1 MSNIRIGHMTLGI
14 YQTNCYFVYREN
26 SDKVLVFDP
35 ADHGE
40 KIEAA
45 LGHHGLHTV
54 AIFLTHGHFDHIGG
68 CAELKAAADAYAGEH
83 GWEPVKIYA
92 GEAEK
97 DFLRDTK
104 SNLSKDMGR
113 PVTVTADVY
122 LQDGEELNLD
132 GIRIKV
138 LATPGH
144 TAGGVSYYFP
154 EGGFL
159 ICGDT
164 LFQDSVG
171 RTDFPT
177 GSMSTLVRSVKE
189 KLFTLPEETVVYPGH
204 GDSTTIGHE
213 KKYNPFCVD

>member
-1 MSNIRIGHMTLGI
+1 MSNISIGNMTLGI
-14 YQTNCYFVYREN
+14 YQTNCYFVYRED

-35 ADHGE
+35 ADHGK

-144 TAGGVSYYFP
+144 TAGSEMCIRDRTYRGRCQLLFP
-154 EGGFL
+154 GGRVLNLRGYPVPGIRGQNRFPHRQYEYTGTLGEG
-159 ICGDT
+159 
-164 LFQDSVG
+164 
-171 RTDFPT
+171 
-177 GSMSTLVRSVKE
+177 E
-189 KLFTLPEETVVYPGH
+189 AVY
-204 GDSTTIGHE
+204 SA
-213 KKYNPFCVD
+213 

>member
-1 MSNIRIGHMTLGI
+1 MSNISIGNMTLGI
-14 YQTNCYFVYREN
+14 YQTNCYFVYRED

-35 ADHGE
+35 ADHGK

-113 PVTVTADVY
+113 
-122 LQDGEELNLD
+122 
-132 GIRIKV
+132 
-138 LATPGH
+138 
-144 TAGGVSYYFP
+144 
-154 EGGFL
+154 
-159 ICGDT
+159 
-164 LFQDSVG
+164 
-171 RTDFPT
+171 
-177 GSMSTLVRSVKE
+177 
-189 KLFTLPEETVVYPGH
+189 
-204 GDSTTIGHE
+204 
-213 KKYNPFCVD
+213 

>member
-1 MSNIRIGHMTLGI
+1 MSNISIGNMTLGI
-14 YQTNCYFVYREN
+14 YQTNCYFVYRED

-35 ADHGE
+35 ADHGK

-68 CAELKAAADAYAGEH
+68 CAELKAAADA
-83 GWEPVKIYA
+83 YA

-164 LFQDSVG
+164 LFQESVG

-213 KKYNPFCVD
+213 KKYNPFCV

>member
-1 MSNIRIGHMTLGI
+1 M
-14 YQTNCYFVYREN
+14 
-26 SDKVLVFDP
+26 
-35 ADHGE
+35 
-40 KIEAA
+40 
-45 LGHHGLHTV
+45 
-54 AIFLTHGHFDHIGG
+54 
-68 CAELKAAADAYAGEH
+68 
-83 GWEPVKIYA
+83 KIYA

-164 LFQDSVG
+164 LFQESVG

-189 KLFTLPEETVVYPGH
+189 KLFILPEETVVYPGH